1 MSLRPEDVFT
11 PKTIVTRE
19 MFARRNEADLDGN
32 PGLQDTVQ
40 DALRER
46 GGQILLYGD
55 TGVGKSS
62 LLKYAAEDEDLG
74 TVVIE
79 CVSSMSHADIL
90 DALVRKV
97 VTVKKI
103 ALKRSAGLEGSV
115 TAEGKVPWFAKLS
128 GSIKAIGGEETA
140 YEVVEKDAIDVL
152 AEVLPAAGRTVIV
165 LDNFQN
171 IKSQETRELVAQT
184 LEQLSDRA
192 TESLGADVK
201 AVVIGIAEDAHTLL
215 GESRSYGRRTT
226 EIGVPRM
233 PDDEIREILE
243 RGFGKLGITA
253 QKDILDDFVFYSD
266 GFPYFAHLLGLNVSR
281 TVLKSGGTGVTA
293 TDLAA
298 ALKRSATAVTT
309 TYAERARKAKEVGG
323 DVKPRLQIMRML
335 AASAARSWSS
345 ADVQAMWADQVGA
358 RDEYSF
364 MHTALGQLS
373 TAKYGSILRRSGSR
387 KHYLY
392 QFEDPHMR
400 PFLRITEKL
409 QL

>member
-1 MSLRPEDVFT
+1 MRPEDVFT
-11 PKTIVTRE
+11 PKTIVTRD
-19 MFARRNEADLDGN
+19 MFARRNEQDLDGN

-62 LLKYAAEDEDLG
+62 LLKYAAEDEGLG
-74 TVVIE
+74 TVTIE
-79 CVSSMSHADIL
+79 CVSSMSHPDIL

-97 VTVKKI
+97 ITVKKI
-103 ALKRSAGLEGSV
+103 SLRKSANLEASAS
-115 TAEGKVPWFAKLS
+115 AEGKVPWFAKLS
-128 GSIKAIGGEETA
+128 GTVKASGGTA
-140 YEVVEKDAIDVL
+140 TDYEVVEKDAIDVL
-152 AEVLPAAGRTVIV
+152 AEVLPRAGRTLIV

-171 IKSQETRELVAQT
+171 IKSAETRELVAQM

-192 TESLGADVK
+192 AESEGADVK
-201 AVVIGIAEDAHTLL
+201 AVVIGIADDAHTLL

-233 PDDEIREILE
+233 PDDELREVLV
-243 RGFGKLGITA
+243 RGFGKLGITVS
-253 QKDILDDFVFYSD
+253 DSIIDRFVFYSD

-281 TVLKSGGTGVTA
+281 AVLRGSSKTA
-293 TDLAA
+293 TLDDLTA
-298 ALKRSATAVTT
+298 ALKRSATGVTT
-309 TYAERARKAKEVGG
+309 TYQERVRKAREVGG
-323 DVKPRLQIMRML
+323 EVQPRYQIMKML
-335 AASAARSWSS
+335 ATSPRRSWTS
-345 ADVQAMWADQVGA
+345 ADVQALWTEQFGE

-373 TAKYGSILRRSGSR
+373 TPKHGSILRRRGPR
-387 KHYLY
+387 KHYQY

-400 PFLRITEKL
+400 PYLRITENL
-409 QL
+409 DL

>member
-1 MSLRPEDVFT
+1 MPLKPEDVFT
-11 PKTIVTRE
+11 PKTIVTRA
-19 MFARRNEADLDGN
+19 MFARRNEPDLDGN

-62 LLKYAAEDEDLG
+62 LLKYAAEDEGLG
-74 TVVIE
+74 TVVVE

-97 VTVKKI
+97 VSVKKVSI
-103 ALKRSAGLEGSV
+103 RKSAVAEASAS
-115 TAEGKVPWFAKLS
+115 AEGKVPWFAKLS
-128 GSIKAIGGEETA
+128 GTVKVAGGTDTD

-152 AEVLPAAGRTVIV
+152 ADVLPRAGRTVIV

-171 IKSQETRELVAQT
+171 IKLPETRELVAQT

-192 TESLGADVK
+192 ADSEGADVK
-201 AVVIGIAEDAHTLL
+201 AVVIGIAEDAHSLL

-233 PDDEIREILE
+233 PDDELREVLV
-243 RGFGKLGITA
+243 RGFGKLNISVSDA
-253 QKDILDDFVFYSD
+253 IVDSFVFYSD

-281 TVLKSGGTGVTA
+281 TVLRSDSKHA
-293 TDLAA
+293 TVDDLTA
-298 ALKRSATAVTT
+298 ALKRSATGVTT
-309 TYAERARKAKEVGG
+309 TYSERVRKAREAGG
-323 DVKPRLQIMRML
+323 AVQPRRQIMEML
-335 AASAARSWSS
+335 AASDQRVWTS
-345 ADVQAMWADQVGA
+345 ADVQAMWAAKFGE

-373 TAKYGSILRRSGSR
+373 TPKHGNILRRRGPR
-387 KHYLY
+387 KHYQY

-400 PFLRITEKL
+400 PYLRITENL
-409 QL
+409 GL